1 MSDGDIAHLDH
12 EPEKTEPSSE
22 WVTAQVTHLEMRNHT
37 PRHIPVPTKPH
48 LALMRASDIPTDFY
62 QYMYRLVGK
71 NHHWYERRKLC
82 GAELYSIINDD
93 HTHIDYLYADGCPA
107 GFFELDTS
115 KLPDQVEIVYFGLA
129 PYYQGM
135 GLGKWFLSAAIS
147 AAWNYNP
154 DVVSLHTNSLDHPSA
169 LQLYQR
175 MGFSPVGT
183 SEETVEIWEED
194 REW

>member
-1 MSDGDIAHLDH
+1 MELDQEH
-12 EPEKTEPSSE
+12 KEGSVKPDL
-22 WVTAQVTHLEMRNHT
+22 VTAQVTHLEMRKYA
-37 PRHIPVPTKPH
+37 PRHIPVPTRPH
-48 LALMRASDIPTDFY
+48 LALIRASDIPTDFY

-82 GAELYSIINDD
+82 GAELYSIINDEN
-93 HTHIDYLYADGCPA
+93 THIDYLYADGCPA
-107 GFFELDTS
+107 GFFELDVS
-115 KLPDQVEIVYFGLA
+115 NPSEHIEIVYFGLV
-129 PYYQGM
+129 PYYQGI

-154 DVVSLHTNSLDHPSA
+154 KIVSLHTNSLDHPSA

-183 SEETVEIWEED
+183 SEETVEVWDDD
-194 REW
+194 RDW